1 MSKQLTTGLDQVP
14 DYLKGY
20 QSGTGSD
27 LVTQMES
34 YPRISIRGKQF
45 RFKKEGEE
53 KALDLGVNI
62 EVVILAADPPGKL
75 CAKSWFE
82 GAYEPDSDD
91 PPDCSSSNGVVP
103 DSWVVDP
110 VCSNCAQ
117 CPNNAWGTATDQ
129 QGNPTKGKACNDV
142 KRLIVI
148 LPQAINGDPWIFQV
162 PPSSLKALSKYGRE
176 LEKHNL
182 GVETIATRIFFVDSE
197 FPQVDFAPSGYLQ
210 QELGEVAIAR
220 SKSEDIA
227 SMLHL
232 PAPVTQQAPA
242 QEEQKDDSFAQ
253 LQQYQEQEGQQEQQ
267 EGKLTVDPSLTLQPG
282 IEPSA
287 LETALAE
294 VERLKQSIPETEPK
308 PQKQITQTQ
317 TTETTQQTADPYAKE
332 RSEGWDPAYHT
343 QKPTKN
349 ADGVTWRRG
358 RGKPEQPVAQQQI
371 RTQTQETETAQQQ
384 GNLQTTEVVRH
395 AAGTKVN
402 PDATS
407 LYEKTDK
414 APGGNALDD
423 ILDGWPG

>member
-1 MSKQLTTGLDQVP
+1 MSNELTTGLGQVP
-14 DYLKGY
+14 DYLKDY
-20 QSGTGSD
+20 QSDTGSD

-82 GAYEPDSDD
+82 KAYDPDSDD
-91 PPDCSSSNGVVP
+91 PPDCSSSNGVAP

-110 VCSNCAQ
+110 ACSNCAQ

-210 QELGEVAIAR
+210 QELGQVAIAR

-232 PAPVTQQAPA
+232 PEPVTYTPTPA

-253 LQQYQEQEGQQEQQ
+253 LKQYQEQQGQQEQVTMDDAMKAGDGVIANSTP
-267 EGKLTVDPSLTLQPG
+267 ELS
-282 IEPSA
+282 E
-287 LETALAE
+287 LEKALAE
-294 VERLKQSIPETEPK
+294 VERLKG
-308 PQKQITQTQ
+308 PQEDVMQTQ
-317 TTETTQQTADPYAKE
+317 PTETTQQRADPYAKE

-343 QKPTKN
+343 LKPTKN

-358 RGKPEQPVAQQQI
+358 RGKPEQPGQG
-371 RTQTQETETAQQQ
+371 QTS
-384 GNLQTTEVVRH
+384 QTTEVVH
-395 AAGTKVN
+395 HEAGTKVN

-407 LYEKTDK
+407 LYEQTEE
-414 APGGNALDD
+414 APVGGPLDD
-423 ILDGWPG
+423 ILGDWGV

>member
-1 MSKQLTTGLDQVP
+1 MSNELTTGLGQVP

-20 QSGTGSD
+20 QSDTGSD

-34 YPRISIRGKQF
+34 YPRISIMGKQF

-53 KALDLGVNI
+53 RALPLGANI

-82 GAYEPDSDD
+82 GAYEPGSDD

-148 LPQAINGDPWIFQV
+148 LPQAINGDPWIIQV

-182 GVETIATRIFFVDSE
+182 GVETIATRIFFVDTPH
-197 FPQVDFAPSGYLQ
+197 PQIDFAPSGYLQ

-232 PAPVTQQAPA
+232 PAPVTQQVPA

-253 LQQYQEQEGQQEQQ
+253 LQQYQEQEGQQEQVYEDRETQ
-267 EGKLTVDPSLTLQPG
+267 AKSELVDETDLTQAIQPS
-282 IEPSA
+282 E
-287 LETALAE
+287 LEAALAE
-294 VERLKQSIPETEPK
+294 IARLKQ
-308 PQKQITQTQ
+308 PQAEVMQTQ
-317 TTETTQQTADPYAKE
+317 TTQAVGGSADDPYAKE

-358 RGKPEQPVAQQQI
+358 RGKPEQPGQEQQQV
-371 RTQTQETETAQQQ
+371 QTQK
-384 GNLQTTEVVRH
+384 TEVVH
-395 AAGTKVN
+395 HEAGTKVN

-407 LYEKTDK
+407 LYEKTD
-414 APGGNALDD
+414 APPGGNALDD
-423 ILDGWPG
+423 ILGSWPG